1 MDRKEFEEKW
11 VTVKVVKQF
20 EGNPRNPVRYVETY
34 SPDSL
39 WQWIEQYG
47 TEQRIDERQS
57 IIKLIKRIKADKP
70 SIGAKEALRTVLIE
84 LGEE

>member
-1 MDRKEFEEKW
+1 MNKKDLNELLQDDCDYYLTEAEFN
-11 VTVKVVKQF
+11 KVW
-20 EGNPRNPVRYVETY
+20 N
-34 SPDSL
+34 
-39 WQWIEQYG
+39 WIEQYAK
-47 TEQRIDERQS
+47 EQRIDERQS